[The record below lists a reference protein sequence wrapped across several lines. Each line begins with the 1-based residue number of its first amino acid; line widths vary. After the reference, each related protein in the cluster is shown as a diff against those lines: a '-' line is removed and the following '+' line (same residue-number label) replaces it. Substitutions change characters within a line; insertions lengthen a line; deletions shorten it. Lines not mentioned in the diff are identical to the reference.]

1 MNKRSVSIQ
10 DDWAELLTYLP
21 DGYDTTAKKMKQ
33 LQVQYGNAKI
43 TTADDLLRFLFV
55 HVGAGLPLR
64 QTVAVVAGGGGP
76 SISHVTLHQ
85 KMCRAA
91 PYLQALVNE
100 MGSASR
106 GLPVELLSGYD
117 VIAIDATADSSP
129 GSDGTDVR
137 LHTAVRI
144 ADLTVLYAEATGVKG
159 GETLKRFPLQPGQLA
174 LVDRGYSNG
183 PGVASAVKSGAD
195 VLGRLNRGALPLYEH
210 DGERIDVMEYLRS
223 LKGRRTEEW
232 PVEIRTELDGEKMV
246 IPVRLIAV
254 RLPKDEAEEARK
266 RVRKEYGKKTSAEML
281 EAAGYVV
288 LYTTV
293 PKTRVSAA
301 NCVELYRLRWQIEL
315 LFKRWKSIC
324 GLDELPNFIEDT
336 VLSWVLTKTLLVL
349 IVESMSATL
358 MANSPPVHLVVT
370 RDQTKPTYK
379 RRAAA

>member
-1 MNKRSVSIQ
+1 MNNKTLSIK

-21 DGYDTTAKKMKQ
+21 ADYQTLANETKQ
-33 LQVQYGNAKI
+33 LEVQYGNAKI
-43 TTADDLLRFLFV
+43 TTADELLRFLFV
-55 HVGAGLPLR
+55 HAGAGLPLR
-64 QTVAVVAGGGGP
+64 QTVAVVEGGGGP

-100 MGSASR
+100 LGSASR
-106 GLPVELLSGYD
+106 AVSVELMNGYD

-137 LHTAVRI
+137 LHTAIRLT
-144 ADLTVLYAEATGVKG
+144 DLTVIHTEATGVTG
-159 GETLKRFPLQPGQLA
+159 GETLKRFPLQEGQLA

-183 PGVASAVKSGAD
+183 PGVASAVKKGAD
-195 VLGRLNRGALPLYEH
+195 VLGRLNRGALPLYKR
-210 DGERIDVMEYLRS
+210 DGERIDVMESLRS
-223 LKGRRTEEW
+223 LKGRRTAEW
-232 PVEIRTELDGEKMV
+232 PAEIRTELNGEAMV
-246 IPVRLIAV
+246 IQVRLVAV

-281 EAAGYVV
+281 EAAGYVA

-293 PKTRVSAA
+293 PATRMSAA
-301 NCVELYRLRWQIEL
+301 HCIALYRLRWQVEL

-336 VLSWVLTKTLLVL
+336 ILSWVLTKILLVL
-349 IVESMSATL
+349 ILERMGAAAAVY
-358 MANSPPVHLVVT
+358 SPPAQLVAKT
-370 RDQTKPTYK
+370 QTKSK
-379 RRAAA
+379 RKQAAA